1 MVSGGE
7 KMTEEENI
15 ENMMPSNPEMPQGK
29 PPEEAP
35 GGLKILSILY
45 VILGIMWLIYPFF
58 YMWFLAGYL
67 QDLYGYIP
75 WAEVFFNTTCCWIGS
90 WLVGFIYFGI
100 AGGLLRGFK
109 GAWLWALIFAI
120 VGLFN
125 VPVGTIISI
134 IIIVYLF
141 TPNVKN
147 WFK

>member
-1 MVSGGE
+1 
-7 KMTEEENI
+7 MTEEENI
-15 ENMMPSNPEMPQGK
+15 IPPQPQAMPQGK

-45 VILGIMWLIYPFF
+45 VILGIMWLIYPFLVSF
-58 YMWFLAGYL
+58 HVLFDPWDLIPPEWGFLDKAAYT
-67 QDLYGYIP
+67 I
-75 WAEVFFNTTCCWIGS
+75 CCWIGS
-90 WLVGFIYFGI
+90 WLVGFVYFGI